1 MRETVK
7 NRATAHRFAFY
18 PPVPLVRR
26 ASSFRPA
33 IAPDFPPTGLS
44 TIRRPRHAMCPTDVC
59 HSNDFT
65 APAPR
70 AFPARSPD
78 LRRAD
83 TPRSL
88 KSPRSRTGGTDVSRR
103 PNRFGG
109 SHRTRFPL
117 CGASRAE
124 AVTDLVRR
132 RGRFL
137 PTVPDATEPLTSLS
151 PPTLSLGLTSLRP
164 CSLFRVSARDLLG
177 TRAGPLGE

>member
-18 PPVPLVRR
+18 PPVLLVRR

-33 IAPDFPPTGLS
+33 SAPDFPPTGLS
-44 TIRRPRHAMCPTDVC
+44 TVRCPRHAICPTDVC

-78 LRRAD
+78 LRRVD

-109 SHRTRFPL
+109 SSSNTLSTQWSVP
-117 CGASRAE
+117 
-124 AVTDLVRR
+124 R
-132 RGRFL
+132 RGRHRPRSQAWAFSSHGARCDRASDI
-137 PTVPDATEPLTSLS
+137 PVASHSSPRSHGPSPVQPLSSIRLR
-151 PPTLSLGLTSLRP
+151 PFRYACGSLG
-164 CSLFRVSARDLLG
+164 
-177 TRAGPLGE
+177 

>member
-44 TIRRPRHAMCPTDVC
+44 TVRCPRHAMCPTDVC

-88 KSPRSRTGGTDVSRR
+88 RSPRSITGGTNVSRR

-117 CGASRAE
+117 RGASRAE
-124 AVTDLVRR
+124 AVTDLARR

-137 PTVPDATEPLTSLS
+137 PTVPDTTEPLTSLS
-151 PPTLSLGLTSLRP
+151 PPTLALGLTSLRP

-177 TRAGPLGE
+177 SACGSLG